1 MKANIRQPKAKIKL
15 KSTGEEVD
23 ERLLNEIKEHV
34 KAEISDKYDE
44 IYKTI
49 SEDVCAQTL
58 AYVFQTLELNY
69 GWREQRLK
77 GFATSLQETVK
88 MALNPPS
95 PLLQNFDSDSIEAH
109 LKEKY
114 GLDLRNDFKL
124 QFKDVDT
131 QL

>member
-1 MKANIRQPKAKIKL
+1 MKANLRQSKTRL

-23 ERLLNEIKEHV
+23 ERLLLEIQEHV
-34 KAEISDKYDE
+34 KAEITARYDE
-44 IYKTI
+44 LYKSI

-58 AYVFQTLELNY
+58 AYVFQTLESNY

-77 GFATSLQETVK
+77 GFAANLQEMVTLA
-88 MALNPPS
+88 MSPPS

-114 GLDLRNDFKL
+114 GLDLRNDFKP
-124 QFKDVDT
+124 QFKDVDN
-131 QL
+131 LV

>member
-1 MKANIRQPKAKIKL
+1 MKANLRQSKTRL

-23 ERLLNEIKEHV
+23 ERLLLEIQEHV
-34 KAEISDKYDE
+34 KAEITARYDE
-44 IYKTI
+44 LYKSI

-58 AYVFQTLELNY
+58 AYVFQTLESNY

-77 GFATSLQETVK
+77 GFATNLQEMVTLA
-88 MALNPPS
+88 MSPPS

-114 GLDLRNDFKL
+114 GLDLRNDFKP
-124 QFKDVDT
+124 QFKNVDT
-131 QL
+131 LL